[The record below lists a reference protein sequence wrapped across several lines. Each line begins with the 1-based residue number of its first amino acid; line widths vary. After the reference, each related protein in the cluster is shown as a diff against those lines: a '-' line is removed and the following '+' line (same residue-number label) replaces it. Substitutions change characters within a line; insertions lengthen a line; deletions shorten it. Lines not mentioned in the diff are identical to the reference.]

1 MRHVFALL
9 LAIAFLVIGTSPA
22 LALKPVTREGWKVGV
37 AYGPGQARIKGSDS
51 LDIGALKG
59 LAQSIRVGR
68 MFGGRFLVGYE
79 HQAWVREQG
88 FHDLKVRAGTQ
99 LEALGVTTFLAKPG
113 SAWGG
118 LYVAVGGGRAHCRLT
133 FLEPL
138 APGESAIGD
147 TYEVVFMQDEF
158 GWGGYGALGYDMQI
172 TRSFAAGLMASY
184 NYLDIGGGIYDTVKF
199 TPIVANLNW
208 SW

>member
-1 MRHVFALL
+1 MRHVFASLLAISL
-9 LAIAFLVIGTSPA
+9 LAIASSPA
-22 LALKPVTREGWKVGV
+22 LALKPITREGWKVGV
-37 AYGPGQARIKGSDS
+37 AYGPGRAEIKGSDS
-51 LDIGALKG
+51 LDIGSLKG

-68 MFGGRFLVGYE
+68 MFRGRFLVGYE

-99 LEALGVTTFLAKPG
+99 LEALGVTTFLANPA

-147 TYEVVFMQDEF
+147 TYEVVFKQDEF
-158 GWGGYGALGYDMQI
+158 GWGGYGAVGYDMQI

-184 NYLDIGGGIYDTVKF
+184 NYLDIGGSLYDTVHF